1 MAPSACAC
9 ARPILL
15 IFIRQRAHMQEQ
27 QKRGR
32 EGGESVDF
40 DFSFPAHVMSE
51 FRPHVCAL
59 AKACRAG
66 FAPALSDSYLLDERA
81 RTGRIKSKEGG
92 VIIFFSFFF
101 ECVRVDVRILTALAQ
116 AKAPVRSQ
124 GGQNSPFSF

>member
-1 MAPSACAC
+1 
-9 ARPILL
+9 
-15 IFIRQRAHMQEQ
+15 MQEQ

-124 GGQNSPFSF
+124 GGQNSPFSSLNSGAPTGFNLV